1 MDKNNN
7 EVRKIDLEFLKKSD
21 LSYLEKDLK
30 IDFNPLKKDIEELE
44 EKIRELREDC
54 TTAEVELINAS
65 LKLKTLGT
73 VLKSYANDSSLPY
86 EDIPFK
92 VKNEIVEFIESIG
105 LMLLDNTNTIQKFL
119 DYRANKY

>member
-7 EVRKIDLEFLKKSD
+7 EVKKIDLEFLRKSD
-21 LSYLEKDLK
+21 LSHLEKDLK

>member
-1 MDKNNN
+1 MNNN
-7 EVRKIDLEFLKKSD
+7 EVKKIDLEFLKKGD
-21 LSYLEKDLK
+21 LSYFEKDLK

-44 EKIRELREDC
+44 GKISELRENC
-54 TTAEVELINAS
+54 NISEVELINAS

-119 DYRANKY
+119 DYRASKY

>member
-7 EVRKIDLEFLKKSD
+7 EVEKIDLEFLRKSD
-21 LSYLEKDLK
+21 LSHLEKDLK

>member
-7 EVRKIDLEFLKKSD
+7 EIKKIDLEFLKKSD
-21 LSYLEKDLK
+21 LFHLEKDLK
-30 IDFNPLKKDIEELE
+30 IDFNPLKKDIEELK
-44 EKIRELREDC
+44 EKIRELGEDC

>member
-7 EVRKIDLEFLKKSD
+7 EVEKIDLGFLRKSD
-21 LSYLEKDLK
+21 LSHLEKDLK

>member
-7 EVRKIDLEFLKKSD
+7 EVKKIDLEFLKKSD
-21 LSYLEKDLK
+21 LSHLEKDLK

-86 EDIPFK
+86 EDIQFK

-119 DYRANKY
+119 DYRANQY

>member
-7 EVRKIDLEFLKKSD
+7 EVNKIDLEFLKKSD
-21 LSYLEKDLK
+21 LSHLEKDLK

-86 EDIPFK
+86 EDIQFK

-119 DYRANKY
+119 DYRANQY

>member
-7 EVRKIDLEFLKKSD
+7 EVNKIDLEFLKKSD
-21 LSYLEKDLK
+21 LFHLEKDLK

-65 LKLKTLGT
+65 LKIRTLGT

>member
-1 MDKNNN
+1 MEN
-7 EVRKIDLEFLKKSD
+7 KIKDLEKQIK
-21 LSYLEKDLK
+21 
-30 IDFNPLKKDIEELE
+30 
-44 EKIRELREDC
+44 ELREDC
-54 TTAEVELINAS
+54 NTAEVELINAS

-119 DYRANKY
+119 DYRASKV